1 MRVALLPGTFDPVTF
16 GHLDL
21 VKRSAR
27 LFDRVVVAVS
37 AAGKSTLLTLEERV
51 AFLRHHTTGLSS
63 VSVVSFEGLLVEFAR
78 KQGATALVRGV
89 RSYQD
94 WEYELR
100 MLEMNRR
107 LAPEIE
113 TVLLAP
119 AAEHAIVSST
129 LVREVAS
136 LGGDLLGLVPADVA
150 AALARRVPP
159 PPR

>member
-1 MRVALLPGTFDPVTF
+1 MAAQRVALLPGTFDPITF

-21 VKRSAR
+21 VRRAAR

-37 AAGKSTLLTLEERV
+37 AAGKSTLLPLEERV
-51 AFLRHHTTGLSS
+51 ALARQHTTGLSS
-63 VSVVSFEGLLVEFAR
+63 GSVASFDGLLVTFAR
-78 KQGATALVRGV
+78 SQGATALVRGV
-89 RSYQD
+89 RTYQD

-119 AAEHAIVSST
+119 AAEHALVSST

-136 LGGDLLGLVPADVA
+136 LGGDLAG
-150 AALARRVPP
+150 
-159 PPR
+159 